1 MYSEIIICLKDNADE
16 VFDKQVGML
25 KERHH
30 AKVLRMGA
38 AEAADYVKTCPADVL
53 FLSDDEDMLSNA
65 REAGLATNSPAAM
78 RESYMKAMEMLK
90 TLNGGKHEQQDC
102 MDRKA

>member
-16 VFDKQVGML
+16 VFEKQVKML

-30 AKVLRMGA
+30 ANVLRMDLT
-38 AEAADYVKTCPADVL
+38 EATDYINTCSSDIL
-53 FLSDDEDMLSNA
+53 FISDEETLLSKA
-65 REAGLATNSPAAM
+65 REAGLSTNNPAAM

-90 TLNGGKHEQQDC
+90 SMGIDGAVCTNAPEK
-102 MDRKA
+102 